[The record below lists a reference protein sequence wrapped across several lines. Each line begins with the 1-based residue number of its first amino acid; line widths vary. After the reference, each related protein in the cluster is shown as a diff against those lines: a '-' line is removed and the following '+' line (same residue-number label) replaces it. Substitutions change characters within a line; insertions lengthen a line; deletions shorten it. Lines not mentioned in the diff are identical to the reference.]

1 MSKEDPTPAERE
13 KILQAAF
20 PNIEARLSRPGDP
33 ELSSVAISFY
43 PKSGQSTPQKPS
55 ERLKDGVFM
64 MRAEGQS
71 WEEFKKACI
80 KSFKDNEL
88 IKE

>member
-1 MSKEDPTPAERE
+1 MSEEDPTPAEME

-43 PKSGQSTPQKPS
+43 PKSDPSKKNTPP
-55 ERLKDGVFM
+55 
-64 MRAEGQS
+64 
-71 WEEFKKACI
+71 KKVRRKARI
-80 KSFKDNEL
+80 TEKTKL
-88 IKE
+88 A